1 MSDVSKETLKKEIAA
16 LLKGA
21 DLSKTSA
28 KKIRQ
33 ELEKKL
39 DADLDDRKKEI
50 DALVMEGIK
59 KAKATKKNGKGDSD
73 DDNDDDEDDAENDDD
88 DEEDEEEEVKPAKK
102 AAPPKRKKADSS
114 DESAG
119 SDDDDGDKNDGDYSP
134 KKGTPSKKK
143 APAAKRGRKKKDDS
157 DSDEEWKSAKKGAK
171 KAGGAKRGANSGYTK
186 SITLSPELASLMG
199 TEALPRHEVV
209 KKMWAIIKE
218 RNLYDPTNKQYAIC
232 DDDLMKVI
240 GVKRFR
246 TFGMMKFLKNHFI
259 S

>member
-1 MSDVSKETLKKEIAA
+1 MSEVSKETLKKEIAA

-39 DADLDDRKKEI
+39 DTDLDDRKKEI
-50 DALVMEGIK
+50 DALVMDGIK

-73 DDNDDDEDDAENDDD
+73 DENDDD
-88 DEEDEEEEVKPAKK
+88 DDEPENDDEDDEEDEEEVKPAKK

-134 KKGTPSKKK
+134 KKGAPSKKEI
-143 APAAKRGRKKKDDS
+143 P
-157 DSDEEWKSAKKGAK
+157 
-171 KAGGAKRGANSGYTK
+171 
-186 SITLSPELASLMG
+186 
-199 TEALPRHEVV
+199 
-209 KKMWAIIKE
+209 
-218 RNLYDPTNKQYAIC
+218 C
-232 DDDLMKVI
+232 C
-240 GVKRFR
+240 
-246 TFGMMKFLKNHFI
+246 
-259 S
+259 

>member
-1 MSDVSKETLKKEIAA
+1 MAEVSKETLRKEIAA

-21 DLSKTSA
+21 DLSKTSS
-28 KKIRQ
+28 KKVRQ

-39 DADLDDRKKEI
+39 DTDLDDRKKEI
-50 DALVMEGIK
+50 DTLVMDAIK

-73 DDNDDDEDDAENDDD
+73 DEGNDDAEV
-88 DEEDEEEEVKPAKK
+88 DEEEDEDEDEEEEEVVKPAKK
-102 AAPPKRKKADSS
+102 AAAVVKRKKADTS

-119 SDDDDGDKNDGDYSP
+119 SDDDDGDKDDGDYSP
-134 KKGTPSKKK
+134 KKGAPSKKK
-143 APAAKRGRKKKDDS
+143 APANKRGRKKKDDS
-157 DSDEEWKSAKKGAK
+157 DSDEDWKGAK
-171 KAGGAKRGANSGYTK
+171 KGKKGGGAKRAGSGYTK

-199 TEALPRHEVV
+199 SESLPRHEVV

>member
-1 MSDVSKETLKKEIAA
+1 MAEVSKDLLKKEIAA

-39 DADLDDRKKEI
+39 DTDLDDRKKEI
-50 DALVMEGIK
+50 DTLVMEAIK

-73 DDNDDDEDDAENDDD
+73 DENDDDDEDAENDDD
-88 DEEDEEEEVKPAKK
+88 EEDDDEEEEVKPAKK
-102 AAPPKRKKADSS
+102 AAAPKRKKADSS

-157 DSDEEWKSAKKGAK
+157 DSDEDWKGAKKGAK
-171 KAGGAKRGANSGYTK
+171 KGGAKRAGSGYTK

-199 TEALPRHEVV
+199 SEALPRHEVV

-218 RNLYDPTNKQYAIC
+218 RNLYDPSNKQFAIC

>member
-1 MSDVSKETLKKEIAA
+1 MAEVSKDLLKKEIAA

-33 ELEKKL
+33 ELEKKI
-39 DADLDDRKKEI
+39 DTDLDDRKKEI
-50 DALVMEGIK
+50 DTLVMEAIK

-73 DDNDDDEDDAENDDD
+73 DENDDDEEDVENDEDEDD
-88 DEEDEEEEVKPAKK
+88 DDEEEEVKPAKK
-102 AAPPKRKKADSS
+102 AAAPKRKKADSS

-157 DSDEEWKSAKKGAK
+157 DSDEDWKGAKKGAK
-171 KAGGAKRGANSGYTK
+171 KGGAKRAGSGYTK

-199 TEALPRHEVV
+199 SEALPRHEVV

-218 RNLYDPTNKQYAIC
+218 RNLYDPSNKQFAIC

>member
-16 LLKGA
+16 LLKSA
-21 DLSKTSA
+21 DLTKTSA

-39 DADLDDRKKEI
+39 DTDLDDRKKEI
-50 DALVMEGIK
+50 DSLVMEAIK

-73 DDNDDDEDDAENDDD
+73 DDNDDDDDDAENDDEDD
-88 DEEDEEEEVKPAKK
+88 DEEEEEVKPAKK
-102 AAPPKRKKADSS
+102 AAAPKRKKADSS

-143 APAAKRGRKKKDDS
+143 TPVAKRGRKKKDDS
-157 DSDEEWKSAKKGAK
+157 DSDEDWKGAKKGAK
-171 KAGGAKRGANSGYTK
+171 KAGAKRGGNSGYTK
-186 SITLSPELASLMG
+186 SVTLSPELASLMG
-199 TEALPRHEVV
+199 SEALPRHEVV

-218 RNLYDPTNKQYAIC
+218 RNLYDPSNKQYAIC

-246 TFGMMKFLKNHFI
+246 TFGMMKFLKDHFI

>member
-1 MSDVSKETLKKEIAA
+1 MSAVSKETLKKEIAA

-21 DLSKTSA
+21 DLTKTSA

-39 DADLDDRKKEI
+39 DTDLDDRKKEI
-50 DALVMEGIK
+50 DTLVMEAIK
-59 KAKATKKNGKGDSD
+59 KAKATKKNGKADSD
-73 DDNDDDEDDAENDDD
+73 DDDDDDAENDD
-88 DEEDEEEEVKPAKK
+88 EDEEEEVVVKPAKK
-102 AAPPKRKKADSS
+102 AAPKRKKADSS

-143 APAAKRGRKKKDDS
+143 TPVTKRGRKKKEDS
-157 DSDEEWKSAKKGAK
+157 DSDEDWKGAKKGAK
-171 KAGGAKRGANSGYTK
+171 KTGAKRGGNSGYTK
-186 SITLSPELASLMG
+186 SVTLSPELASLMG
-199 TEALPRHEVV
+199 SEALPRHEVV